1 MQSPQNQSV
10 IIGIVGPCSSGKSTL
25 ITGLKWRGIQARH
38 IAQEHSHVQ
47 DMWRQ
52 ITNPRVLIYLDVSYE
67 VSMKRRK
74 LDMTR
79 EEFQNEIELLRH
91 ARQGADLYIETDD
104 LSITQVLDRV
114 LAFLAER
121 GIPGK

>member
-1 MQSPQNQSV
+1 MEPHPPHNPL
-10 IIGIVGPCSSGKSTL
+10 IGIVGPCSSGKSTL
-25 ITGLKWRGIQARH
+25 ITGLKCRGIQARH
-38 IAQEHSHVQ
+38 IAQEHSFVQ

-52 ITNPRVLIYLDVSYE
+52 ITNPTVLIYLDVSYE

-74 LDMTR
+74 LDMSR
-79 EEFQNEIELLRH
+79 EDFQHEIDLLRH
-91 ARQGADLYIETDD
+91 ACQSADLYIETDE

-121 GIPGK
+121 GISG